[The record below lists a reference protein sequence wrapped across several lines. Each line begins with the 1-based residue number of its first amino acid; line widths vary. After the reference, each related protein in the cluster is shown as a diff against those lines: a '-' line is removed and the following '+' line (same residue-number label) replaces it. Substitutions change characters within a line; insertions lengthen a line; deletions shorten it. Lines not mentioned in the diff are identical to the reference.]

1 MDGTVLIADDDR
13 TIRTVLTQAL
23 TRAGC
28 RVHATGSLTQ
38 LLRWVEEGRA
48 DLVITDVMM
57 PDGNGID
64 TIPAI
69 RALRPDLP
77 VIVISAQ
84 NTIVTAIRA
93 TEAEAFD
100 YLPKP
105 FDLPDLMARSA
116 QALARRPR
124 RVVTGGTGPGGIGT
138 GGPGIGGT
146 GAGAGAGVSAGGAQA
161 GASGESTD
169 PQLPLIGHA
178 PAMQNLF
185 RMVARVLNADLAVIV
200 AGEAGVG
207 KTMVARS
214 FHDFSDRKN
223 AGLAVLTSADTGE
236 GAIQRAAERAWGGT
250 LLIEDPASFDNA
262 AQARLIGF
270 IEAWETGADRVH
282 APRLIATT
290 SAEPQAD
297 VAEGRLRADLYFRL
311 AGVTI
316 TVPPLRARVDDIPPL
331 ARHLLARAAAQGLP
345 QRQLSDQAMAVV
357 RAYAFPGN
365 VRELEN
371 LMRRLALTASGPEIS
386 LAEVKGALAQAMP
399 MPLLAPAEMAHLG
412 QGGTTARGADGR
424 SHDGKTRASHTH
436 FRNMADGLPLST
448 DGRSDAETGG
458 SPLAQSVE
466 MHLQRYFDLHGD
478 QLPPPGLYDRIINE
492 VERPLI
498 ELALDATG
506 GNQLRCAD
514 LLGINR
520 NTLRKKL
527 TELNIEVTRRR
538 KLM

>member
-28 RVHATGSLTQ
+28 RVHATGSLAQ
-38 LLRWVEEGRA
+38 LLRWVEEGRG

-64 TIPAI
+64 MIPAI
-69 RALRPDLP
+69 RKARPDLP

-93 TEAEAFD
+93 TEAAAFD

-105 FDLPDLMARSA
+105 FDLPDLMVRAG
-116 QALARRPR
+116 QALSR
-124 RVVTGGTGPGGIGT
+124 RVRKSEPAPLAIPSPENV
-138 GGPGIGGT
+138 
-146 GAGAGAGVSAGGAQA
+146 A
-161 GASGESTD
+161 D
-169 PQLPLIGHA
+169 PTLPLIGHA

-185 RMVARVLNADLAVIV
+185 RMVARVLNADLPVMI

-207 KTMVARS
+207 KTVVARS
-214 FHDFSDRKN
+214 FHDLSDRRD
-223 AGLAVLTSADTGE
+223 AGFAVLTSADLSE
-236 GAIQRAAERAWGGT
+236 EAIARAGERASGGT
-250 LLIEDPASFDNA
+250 LLIEDPAGFGAA
-262 AQARLIGF
+262 AQARLIGL
-270 IEAWETGADRVH
+270 IEAWEVGPGRNQM
-282 APRLIATT
+282 PRLVSTT
-290 SAEPQAD
+290 GPEPQAD
-297 VAEGRLRADLYFRL
+297 VAAGLLRADLYYRL
-311 AGVTI
+311 AGVTV
-316 TVPPLRARVDDIPPL
+316 TVPPLRSRVDDIPPL
-331 ARHLLARAAAQGLP
+331 ARHLLARAASQGLP
-345 QRQLSDQAMAVV
+345 ARGLSEGATVLI

-371 LMRRLALTASGPEIS
+371 LMRRLALTAAGTEITEAEARAA
-386 LAEVKGALAQAMP
+386 LAESVPVAAPVVNAAA
-399 MPLLAPAEMAHLG
+399 APAPRAPLPGAVAPSHQTPVAAAPAALPVNEPAN
-412 QGGTTARGADGR
+412 AR
-424 SHDGKTRASHTH
+424 
-436 FRNMADGLPLST
+436 
-448 DGRSDAETGG
+448 
-458 SPLAQSVE
+458 LAQSVE

-478 QLPPPGLYDRIINE
+478 QLPPPGLYDRILREIE
-492 VERPLI
+492 KPLLEI
-498 ELALDATG
+498 ALDATG

-527 TELNIEVTRRR
+527 TDLNIEVTRRR

>member
-28 RVHATGSLTQ
+28 RVHATGSLAQ
-38 LLRWVEEGRA
+38 LSRWVDEGRG

-64 TIPAI
+64 MIPAI
-69 RALRPDLP
+69 RSARPDLP

-93 TEAEAFD
+93 TEAAAFE

-105 FDLPDLMARSA
+105 FDLPDLMSSA
-116 QALARRPR
+116 GQALSR
-124 RVVTGGTGPGGIGT
+124 RVRKTEP
-138 GGPGIGGT
+138 PP
-146 GAGAGAGVSAGGAQA
+146 APA
-161 GASGESTD
+161 ASVPEDVTD
-169 PQLPLIGHA
+169 PTLPLIGHA

-185 RMVARVLNADLAVIV
+185 RMVARVLNADLPVMI

-207 KTMVARS
+207 KTVVARS
-214 FHDFSDRKN
+214 FHDLSDRRE
-223 AGLAVLTSADTGE
+223 AGFVVLTSADLSE
-236 GAIQRAAERAWGGT
+236 EAIHRAGERALGGT
-250 LLIEDPASFDNA
+250 LLVEDPAGFDSA
-262 AQARLIGF
+262 AQARLIGMV
-270 IEAWETGADRVH
+270 EAWETGPSRH
-282 APRLIATT
+282 QMPRLVSTT
-290 SAEPQAD
+290 GPDPQVD
-297 VAEGRLRADLYFRL
+297 VAAGRLRADLYYRL

-345 QRQLSDQAMAVV
+345 QRVLAEGAVALI
-357 RAYAFPGN
+357 RAHAFPGN

-371 LMRRLALTASGPEIS
+371 LMRRLALTAAGAEIS
-386 LAEVKGALAQAMP
+386 EAEMRSALAESAPRTAPPPAPSGAARPALPPSAASP
-399 MPLLAPAEMAHLG
+399 AGAAPAMLATEPGNMRLG
-412 QGGTTARGADGR
+412 
-424 SHDGKTRASHTH
+424 
-436 FRNMADGLPLST
+436 
-448 DGRSDAETGG
+448 
-458 SPLAQSVE
+458 QSVE

-478 QLPPPGLYDRIINE
+478 HLPPPGLYDRILREIE
-492 VERPLI
+492 KPLL

-527 TELNIEVTRRR
+527 TDLNIEVTRRR

>member
-28 RVHATGSLTQ
+28 RVHATGSLAQ
-38 LLRWVEEGRA
+38 LLRWVEEGRG

-64 TIPAI
+64 MIPAI
-69 RALRPDLP
+69 RKARPDLP

-93 TEAEAFD
+93 TEAAAFD

-105 FDLPDLMARSA
+105 FDLPDLMTRAG
-116 QALARRPR
+116 QALARRVR
-124 RVVTGGTGPGGIGT
+124 K
-138 GGPGIGGT
+138 
-146 GAGAGAGVSAGGAQA
+146 S
-161 GASGESTD
+161 D
-169 PQLPLIGHA
+169 PAPAPAIPSPENAADPTLPLIGHA

-185 RMVARVLNADLAVIV
+185 RMVARVLNADLPVMI

-207 KTMVARS
+207 KTVVARS
-214 FHDFSDRKN
+214 FHDLSDRRE
-223 AGLAVLTSADTGE
+223 AGFVVLTSADLSE
-236 GAIQRAAERAWGGT
+236 DAIHRAGERAQGGT
-250 LLIEDPASFDNA
+250 LLIEDPAGFDSA
-262 AQARLIGF
+262 AQARLIGM
-270 IEAWETGADRVH
+270 IEAWEVGPGRNQM
-282 APRLIATT
+282 PRLVSTT
-290 SAEPQAD
+290 GPDPQAD
-297 VAEGRLRADLYFRL
+297 VAAGRLRADLYYRL

-331 ARHLLARAAAQGLP
+331 ARHLLARAASQGLP
-345 QRQLSDQAMAVV
+345 ARTLSDGATALI

-371 LMRRLALTASGPEIS
+371 MMRRMALTAAAAEISEAEARTALSESAPLAPAMPANVAQLRPPQPGHAPAPVSAAPAAS
-386 LAEVKGALAQAMP
+386 LAE
-399 MPLLAPAEMAHLG
+399 PA
-412 QGGTTARGADGR
+412 
-424 SHDGKTRASHTH
+424 
-436 FRNMADGLPLST
+436 NM
-448 DGRSDAETGG
+448 R
-458 SPLAQSVE
+458 LAQSVE

-478 QLPPPGLYDRIINE
+478 DLPPPGLYDRILREIE
-492 VERPLI
+492 KPLLEI
-498 ELALDATG
+498 ALDATG

-527 TELNIEVTRRR
+527 TDLNIEVTRRR

>member
-28 RVHATGSLTQ
+28 RVHATGSLAQ
-38 LLRWVEEGRA
+38 LLRWVEEGRG

-64 TIPAI
+64 MIPAI
-69 RALRPDLP
+69 RKARPDLP

-93 TEAEAFD
+93 TEAAAFD

-105 FDLPDLMARSA
+105 FDLPDLMVRAG
-116 QALARRPR
+116 QALSRRARRSDP
-124 RVVTGGTGPGGIGT
+124 VPAGI
-138 GGPGIGGT
+138 PSPE
-146 GAGAGAGVSAGGAQA
+146 AAA
-161 GASGESTD
+161 D
-169 PQLPLIGHA
+169 PALPLIGHA

-185 RMVARVLNADLAVIV
+185 RMVARVLNADLPVMI

-207 KTMVARS
+207 KTVVARS
-214 FHDFSDRKN
+214 FHDLSDRRD
-223 AGLAVLTSADTGE
+223 AGFAVLTSADLSEEAIARAGE
-236 GAIQRAAERAWGGT
+236 RAAGGT
-250 LLIEDPASFDNA
+250 LLIEDPAGFGAA
-262 AQARLIGF
+262 AQARLIGL
-270 IEAWETGADRVH
+270 IEAWEVGPGRNQM
-282 APRLIATT
+282 PRLVSTT
-290 SAEPQAD
+290 GPEPQAD
-297 VAEGRLRADLYFRL
+297 VAAGRLRADLYYRL

-316 TVPPLRARVDDIPPL
+316 TVPPLRSRVDDIPPL
-331 ARHLLARAAAQGLP
+331 ARHLLARAASQGLP
-345 QRQLSDQAMAVV
+345 ARSLSEGATALI
-357 RAYAFPGN
+357 RAYPFPGN

-371 LMRRLALTASGPEIS
+371 LMRRLALTAAGTEITE
-386 LAEVKGALAQAMP
+386 AEARAALSESIP
-399 MPLLAPAEMAHLG
+399 MAAPAGASPAPVPRMPAPANSPVPAAGPASGAPGAAAVAEPAN
-412 QGGTTARGADGR
+412 AR
-424 SHDGKTRASHTH
+424 
-436 FRNMADGLPLST
+436 
-448 DGRSDAETGG
+448 
-458 SPLAQSVE
+458 LAQSVE

-478 QLPPPGLYDRIINE
+478 QLPPPGLYDRILREIE
-492 VERPLI
+492 KPLLEI
-498 ELALDATG
+498 ALDATG

-527 TELNIEVTRRR
+527 TDLNIEVTRRR